1 MKREAEIVCLERQL
15 DLRQTETREARL
27 TEREWR
33 TQLHNV
39 NERLAEQQEETL
51 DITSDMSRQY
61 KAMQADMTRANEALE
76 LELRNAKLALTDK
89 EAEMAAMQADFEL
102 RLREKD
108 THIKELQSKLEDL
121 AHEFSEML
129 KETLEKMSSKI
140 AEEG

>member
-1 MKREAEIVCLERQL
+1 
-15 DLRQTETREARL
+15 
-27 TEREWR
+27 
-33 TQLHNV
+33 
-39 NERLAEQQEETL
+39 
-51 DITSDMSRQY
+51 
-61 KAMQADMTRANEALE
+61 MTRANEALE